1 MQTSIL
7 FSLKKWNHA
16 IGDDHFKPNKPDSER
31 QVSHASHHMAESTV
45 CLKTNKQASMPS
57 EGGHWE
63 REGLET
69 EGKEAQE

>member
-1 MQTSIL
+1 MPLALEMIIL
-7 FSLKKWNHA
+7 SPISQIQKGKY
-16 IGDDHFKPNKPDSER
+16 
-31 QVSHASHHMAESTV
+31 ASHHMAESTV

-69 EGKEAQE
+69 EGTEAQE